1 MQATKANGQTC
12 PIASARQA
20 MGRPAPVNPSPS
32 LDTILTGIA
41 QDLGYTRQ
49 SLPYPTNKLQKCCML
64 SLIRLLYGVLKD
76 VNTLAIKKQGDI
88 FATLCNHSLS
98 TSSPTPSP
106 QPATEVKHESNT

>member
-49 SLPYPTNKLQKCCML
+49 NLPSTLSNKQTAK
-64 SLIRLLYGVLKD
+64 VLHVVPD
-76 VNTLAIKKQGDI
+76 TLALWRSKGREHVSYQKTGRYIRYSVQSLAQYI
-88 FATLCNHSLS
+88 QSHTFTAT
-98 TSSPTPSP
+98 
-106 QPATEVKHESNT
+106 SNGGEA